1 MGRSTRT
8 PPAAPAPQGIR
19 RGSTDSTA
27 PLFGPQSPF
36 CERGGQ
42 SPGPAAP
49 CPSHQW
55 FSDMLPTPA
64 AVPERQT
71 PGPPPS
77 APEHRTRV
85 LTSPGAT
92 PGSHSLSEAR
102 LAARMT
108 AAIPTLR
115 LRTAHGRGAS
125 PWPQETLC
133 ERTRRQRPAHGPLPA
148 QPPLPWRG
156 GLTQSL
162 STLSRRNYPFPKL
175 STHFHPL
182 QSACG

>member
-19 RGSTDSTA
+19 RSSTDSTA

-102 LAARMT
+102 LAARDDSPPFRHSGSGLPT
-108 AAIPTLR
+108 AGVPPRGLR
-115 LRTAHGRGAS
+115 RPSANGRGAS
-125 PWPQETLC
+125 VLHT
-133 ERTRRQRPAHGPLPA
+133 GPSRHSHPC
-148 QPPLPWRG
+148 RG
-156 GLTQSL
+156 GV
-162 STLSRRNYPFPKL
+162 
-175 STHFHPL
+175 
-182 QSACG
+182 A